1 MTMTRKTIS
10 LSQKTKGSLLTLAW
24 RELTNEARAETV
36 LAWAMPCKEEEDDSQ
51 LTTNREQYQA
61 RLNNAEV
68 RRKKTKSI
76 ALLRTISLS
85 QKTKGSLLTLAW
97 REIALLRTIS
107 LSQKAKGSL
116 LALAWRGNALIRR
129 SAPCLFL

>member
-1 MTMTRKTIS
+1 MTRKTIS

-36 LAWAMPCKEEEDDSQ
+36 LASAMPCKEEVDDSQ

-76 ALLRTISLS
+76 ALLRTFFFV
-85 QKTKGSLLTLAW
+85 T
-97 REIALLRTIS
+97 
-107 LSQKAKGSL
+107 
-116 LALAWRGNALIRR
+116 
-129 SAPCLFL
+129 LFLSALYTYG